1 MCPKTNGRN
10 NNFYICSQIQPVP
23 YLEVK
28 QLSKSFNSVPAL
40 AAISISFEKGE
51 VHGICGEN
59 GAGKSTLI
67 KILGGIYPAETFDGT
82 ITLNEKKQNFP
93 GVKDAEKA
101 GIAVI
106 HQELALVEHMSI
118 AENIFL
124 GREPN
129 TAGVI
134 NFTEM
139 NSVTSNLLSQLGL
152 TIPPETLVIQ
162 LSIGEQQ
169 LVEIAKALNKKAE
182 VLIFDEPTTALSE
195 QEVAKLMT
203 IIRELKSKGVTII
216 YISHKLREVLSL
228 TDRIS
233 VMRDGQLITTKKSS
247 EFTEKEL
254 VSLMVGREITDFY
267 PKAPHTKGDVVL
279 SIKNLTL
286 YDAELTTRKKID
298 SVSFNIFK
306 GEILGIAGLMG
317 SGRTELLTGIFGAWN
332 GKKIGSIIFKGQ
344 ETNFKSPHQAIESG
358 IALVTEDRKRFGLV
372 VNSSIAIN
380 LNLASLKSIA
390 GNGILSFVKETRRSV
405 DIIKDLAIKCQ
416 NQNAEVNTLSGGNQQ
431 KVVLGKWLL
440 TNPDVLFLDEPTR
453 GIDVGAKAEI
463 YEVMNK
469 LVANGMAVVMVSSDL
484 PEVLGMSDRIL
495 VLHEGKL
502 TGEFSGSSATQQNIM
517 LAATGQEEILV

>member
-1 MCPKTNGRN
+1 
-10 NNFYICSQIQPVP
+10 VP
-23 YLEVK
+23 YLKVEH
-28 QLSKSFNSVPAL
+28 LSKSFNGVPAL
-40 AAISISFEKGE
+40 KDVSISFEKGE

-67 KILGGIYPAETFDGT
+67 KILGGIYPTETFDGT
-82 ITLNEKKQNFP
+82 ITLNGKKQNFP

-139 NSVTSNLLSQLGL
+139 HLVTANLLSQLGL
-152 TIPPETLVIQ
+152 SISPETLVIQ

-228 TDRIS
+228 TDRVS

-254 VSLMVGREITDFY
+254 VSSMVGREITDFY
-267 PKAPHTKGDVVL
+267 PKAPHNKGDIVL
-279 SIKNLTL
+279 SIKDLTL
-286 YDAELTTRKKID
+286 YDEELTTRKKID

-317 SGRTELLTGIFGAWN
+317 SGRTELLTGIFGAWS
-332 GKKIGSIIFKGQ
+332 GKKTGTLIFKGK

-372 VNSSIAIN
+372 GNSSIAIN
-380 LNLASLKSIA
+380 LNLASLNSIA
-390 GNGILSFVKETRRSV
+390 SNGILSFAKETKRSA
-405 DIIKDLAIKCQ
+405 DTIKDLGIKCQ
-416 NQNAEVNTLSGGNQQ
+416 NPNVEVNTLSGGNQQ

-440 TNPDVLFLDEPTR
+440 THPDVLFLDEPTR

-469 LVANGMAVVMVSSDL
+469 LVANGMAIVMVSSDL
-484 PEVLGMSDRIL
+484 LEVLGMSDRIL

-502 TGEFSGSSATQQNIM
+502 TGEFSGGNATQQNIM
-517 LAATGQEEILV
+517 LAATGQQEILI

>member
-1 MCPKTNGRN
+1 M
-10 NNFYICSQIQPVP
+10 S
-23 YLEVK
+23 YLEVEH
-28 QLSKSFNSVPAL
+28 LSKSFNGVPAL
-40 AAISISFEKGE
+40 KDVSISFEKGE
-51 VHGICGEN
+51 VYGICGEN

-67 KILGGIYPAETFDGT
+67 KILGGIYPSETFDGT
-82 ITLNEKKQNFP
+82 ITLNGEKRNFTR
-93 GVKDAEKA
+93 VKDAEKT

-106 HQELALVEHMSI
+106 HQELALVEHMSV

-152 TIPPETLVIQ
+152 TISPETLVIQ

-169 LVEIAKALNKKAE
+169 LVEIAKAINKKAE

-203 IIRELKSKGVTII
+203 IIRELKTKGVTII
-216 YISHKLREVLSL
+216 YISHKLREILSL
-228 TDRIS
+228 PDRIS

-247 EFTEKEL
+247 DFTEKEL

-267 PKAPHTKGDVVL
+267 PKSVHTKGDVIL
-279 SIKNLTL
+279 SIKDFTL

-332 GKKIGSIIFKGQ
+332 GKKTGTLIFKDK
-344 ETNFKSPHQAIESG
+344 ETNFKSPHEAIESG

-390 GNGILSFVKETRRSV
+390 NKGILNFTKETTRSA

-416 NQNAEVNTLSGGNQQ
+416 TANAQVNTLSGGNQQ

-463 YEVMNK
+463 YTIMNK

-517 LAATGQEEILV
+517 LAATGQNEEYLYNELPTISKAPFLLFPSF